1 MAQPAREQRWGRLCW
16 TRPRQWSPSQEAC
29 RGGGNNNKKQKNE
42 KENEKSYEAVSGK
55 KETVNKLV
63 NKHIQMNKNEVGTG
77 LVGARIS
84 ECDGNRAGRDARG
97 LELRE
102 QQPRACGGDH
112 KEGAGQPARP
122 N

>member
-1 MAQPAREQRWGRLCW
+1 MDETETVVSQPGGL
-16 TRPRQWSPSQEAC
+16 P
-29 RGGGNNNKKQKNE
+29 GGGQQQQKTKKRKRE
-42 KENEKSYEAVSGK
+42 RKKLAVSGK